1 MESNNFS
8 SIKTNE
14 FINNQIKECPYCNAI
29 IPLSEYDDHIFCH
42 QVDGQ
47 ENGDQGFNIN
57 NYGLE
62 LNNNNSSLSN
72 NISSNNNTNNN
83 SNNLMNNNNF
93 NNNNQNN
100 NQNQPYINPIYQGL
114 NSINVINDNN
124 NNQNNQNNQNIQN
137 NQNNQ
142 NIQNNINNDNNKQ
155 ESFIDRIKNYLIP
168 SKNNN
173 NNQSSRDIMNIPREN
188 LSPEE
193 LEERNK
199 IEEQRAYEKKIL
211 GIASSES
218 QAKVEDNR
226 STGEKITQFIQ
237 NNQNAIFA
245 TIDIIGC
252 LTLHTPSI
260 GRTILRVSNLIG
272 DQYNNFVNNRNSE
285 NNESIGT
292 NEYDNIIREHPELKR
307 KDKDPDTIIKFL
319 PVSEVKEIRNQD
331 NNNNNNN
338 NKCIICLSEFELGDQ
353 VSALPCAHV
362 FHTECIASWIKK
374 HCQCPVCKFNVTLK
388 SLIGGV

>member
-8 SIKTNE
+8 IKADE
-14 FINNQIKECPYCNAI
+14 FINNQTKECPYCNAI
-29 IPLSEYDDHIFCH
+29 IPLSEYNDHIFCH

-47 ENGDQGFNIN
+47 ENGDQSFNIN
-57 NYGLE
+57 NYGLQFI
-62 LNNNNSSLSN
+62 NNNSLSN
-72 NISSNNNTNNN
+72 NINSNNNVNNN
-83 SNNLMNNNNF
+83 SNNLMTNNNF
-93 NNNNQNN
+93 YNNNQNN
-100 NQNQPYINPIYQGL
+100 IQSQPYINPIYQGL
-114 NSINVINDNN
+114 NNINVINDNN

-137 NQNNQ
+137 NN
-142 NIQNNINNDNNKQ
+142 NNDNNKQ
-155 ESFIDRIKNYLIP
+155 KNFIDRIKNFFIP
-168 SKNNN
+168 SNNN
-173 NNQSSRDIMNIPREN
+173 NNQNSSRDIMNIPREN

-211 GIASSES
+211 GIANSES
-218 QAKVEDNR
+218 KAKVEDNR
-226 STGEKITQFIQ
+226 STGEKISEFIQ
-237 NNQNAIFA
+237 NNSNAIFA

-272 DQYNNFVNNRNSE
+272 DQYNNFVNNKNSE
-285 NNESIGT
+285 NNNNSVGT
-292 NEYDNIIREHPELKR
+292 SEYDGIIREHPELKK
-307 KDKDPDTIIKFL
+307 KDRDPDTIIKFL
-319 PVSEVKEIRNQD
+319 PVSEIKEIRNQE
-331 NNNNNNN
+331 NNNSNNT
-338 NKCIICLSEFELGDQ
+338 KCVICLSEFALGDQ

>member
-8 SIKTNE
+8 IKTDE
-14 FINNQIKECPYCNAI
+14 FINNQTKECPYCNAI
-29 IPLSEYDDHIFCH
+29 IPLSEYNDHIFCH
-42 QVDGQ
+42 QIDGQ
-47 ENGDQGFNIN
+47 ENGDQSFNIN
-57 NYGLE
+57 NYGLQI
-62 LNNNNSSLSN
+62 NNNNSLSN
-72 NISSNNNTNNN
+72 NINSNNNTNNI
-83 SNNLMNNNNF
+83 SNNLMNNNNV
-93 NNNNQNN
+93 NNYNNQNN
-100 NQNQPYINPIYQGL
+100 IQGQPYINPIYQNL
-114 NSINVINDNN
+114 NSINVIND

-137 NQNNQ
+137 NQS
-142 NIQNNINNDNNKQ
+142 IQNNINNNNKQ
-155 ESFIDRIKNYLIP
+155 GSFIDRIKNFLIP
-168 SKNNN
+168 SNN
-173 NNQSSRDIMNIPREN
+173 NNQNNSRDIMNIPREN

-211 GIASSES
+211 GIANSES
-218 QAKVEDNR
+218 KAKVEDNR
-226 STGEKITQFIQ
+226 STGEKISEFIQ
-237 NNQNAIFA
+237 NNSNAIFA

-272 DQYNNFVNNRNSE
+272 DQYNNFVNNKNSE
-285 NNESIGT
+285 NNNNSVGT
-292 NEYDNIIREHPELKR
+292 SEYDGIIREHPELKK
-307 KDKDPDTIIKFL
+307 KDRDPDTIIKFL
-319 PVSEVKEIRNQD
+319 PVSEIKEIRNQE
-331 NNNNNNN
+331 NNNSNNT
-338 NKCIICLSEFELGDQ
+338 KCVICLSEFALGDQ

>member
-8 SIKTNE
+8 IKTDE
-14 FINNQIKECPYCNAI
+14 FLNNQIKECPYCNAI
-29 IPLSEYDDHIFCH
+29 IPLSEFNDHIFCH
-42 QVDGQ
+42 QIDGQ

-62 LNNNNSSLSN
+62 INNNNSLSN
-72 NISSNNNTNNN
+72 NISSNNNIRNN
-83 SNNLMNNNNF
+83 SNGLMSNNNL
-93 NNNNQNN
+93 NNNKQNN
-100 NQNQPYINPIYQGL
+100 IQGQSYINPIYQGL

-124 NNQNNQNNQNIQN
+124 QN

-142 NIQNNINNDNNKQ
+142 NIQNNINNDNKKQ
-155 ESFIDRIKNYLIP
+155 ESFIDKIKNYLIP
-168 SKNNN
+168 SNNN
-173 NNQSSRDIMNIPREN
+173 NNKQNNSRDIMNIPREN

-211 GIASSES
+211 GIANSES
-218 QAKVEDNR
+218 KAKVEDHR

-237 NNQNAIFA
+237 NNSNAIFA

-272 DQYNNFVNNRNSE
+272 DQYNNFVNNKNSE
-285 NNESIGT
+285 NNNNSIEAS
-292 NEYDNIIREHPELKR
+292 EYDNIIREHPELKK
-307 KDKDPDTIIKFL
+307 KDKDPETIIKFL
-319 PVSEVKEIRNQD
+319 PVSEVKEIRNQE
-331 NNNNNNN
+331 NNNNSN
-338 NKCIICLSEFELGDQ
+338 NKCVICLSEFELGDQ

-362 FHTECIASWIKK
+362 FHTDCIASWIKK
-374 HCQCPVCKFNVTLK
+374 HCQCPVCKFNVSLK
-388 SLIGGV
+388 SLIGGI

>member
-8 SIKTNE
+8 IKTDE
-14 FINNQIKECPYCNAI
+14 FINNQTKECPYCNAI
-29 IPLSEYDDHIFCH
+29 IPLSEYNDHIFCH
-42 QVDGQ
+42 QLDGQ

-57 NYGLE
+57 NYGLK
-62 LNNNNSSLSN
+62 LNNNNSLSN
-72 NISSNNNTNNN
+72 DSSSNNNIYNN
-83 SNNLMNNNNF
+83 SNNLINNNIC
-93 NNNNQNN
+93 NNNNQRNI
-100 NQNQPYINPIYQGL
+100 QGQPYINPIYQGL
-114 NSINVINDNN
+114 NTINVINDNN
-124 NNQNNQNNQNIQN
+124 TNQNNQNNQNIE
-137 NQNNQ
+137 
-142 NIQNNINNDNNKQ
+142 NNINNGNNNNKQ
-155 ESFIDRIKNYLIP
+155 ESFINRIKNFFIP
-168 SKNNN
+168 SNNNNN
-173 NNQSSRDIMNIPREN
+173 NNQNSRDIMNIPREN

-211 GIASSES
+211 GIASSKSE
-218 QAKVEDNR
+218 AKIEDNR
-226 STGEKITQFIQ
+226 STREKISDFFQ
-237 NNQNAIFA
+237 NNQSAIFA

-272 DQYNNFVNNRNSE
+272 DQYNNFVNNKNNE
-285 NNESIGT
+285 NNNIGT
-292 NEYDNIIREHPELKR
+292 NEYDNIIREHPELRK

-319 PVSEVKEIRNQD
+319 PVSEVKEIRNQE
-331 NNNNNNN
+331 NSNNNN
-338 NKCIICLSEFELGDQ
+338 NKCVICLSEFELGDQ

-388 SLIGGV
+388 TLIGGV